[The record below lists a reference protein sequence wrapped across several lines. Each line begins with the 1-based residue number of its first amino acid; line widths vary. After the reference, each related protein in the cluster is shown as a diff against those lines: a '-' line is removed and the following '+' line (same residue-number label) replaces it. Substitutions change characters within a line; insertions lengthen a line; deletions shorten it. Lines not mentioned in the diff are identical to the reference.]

1 VRRLRSLG
9 AALLL
14 GALWV
19 VAASSGRAEEWRE
32 LKNCRL
38 LPNQANDADSFHV
51 QAGGREYIFRLYFV
65 DAPETDASVADRVR
79 EQAEYFGITADQTQ
93 RLGELA
99 RAFTR
104 EKLRRPFTVRTTM
117 QDARGRSELPR
128 YFAFVEAVD
137 GDLAELL
144 VANGLARVYGA
155 AATPVGL
162 TSPERQ
168 WEKLRR
174 LEQRAKAEQVGAW
187 GVPAGR
193 MTARSATQPAK
204 SGADSFEEFF
214 RSTKAPVA
222 QPARAGPTTGG
233 KLNINSATAEELQ
246 RLPGVGPVLASRI
259 VAARPFKSPD
269 DLRQVKG
276 IGDRKYA
283 QLRGYFSDR

>member
-1 VRRLRSLG
+1 MSISRNPC
-9 AALLL
+9 LLAV
-14 GALWV
+14 ALWV
-19 VAASSGRAEEWRE
+19 AAAGAAFAEEWRE

-51 QAGGREYIFRLYFV
+51 KADGREYIFRLYFV
-65 DAPETDASVADRVR
+65 DAPETDASVADRVQ
-79 EQAEYFGITADQTQ
+79 EQARYFGITVDQTQ
-93 RLGELA
+93 QLGELA

-104 EKLRRPFTVRTTM
+104 EKLRQPFTVRTTL

-128 YFAFVEAVD
+128 YFAFVEAAE

-144 VANGLARVYGA
+144 VGNGLARVYGA

-162 TSPERQ
+162 SSPELQ

-174 LEQRAKAEQVGAW
+174 LEQRAKAEKVGAW
-187 GVPAGR
+187 GVSAGR
-193 MTARSATQPAK
+193 MTARAATTPAR

-214 RSTKAPVA
+214 RTSRRPAAETAPAV
-222 QPARAGPTTGG
+222 PGKPSG
-233 KLNINSATAEELQ
+233 KLNVNSASAEELQ

-259 VAARPFKSPD
+259 IAARPFGSLE

-276 IGDRKYA
+276 IGGKRYE
-283 QLRGYFSDR
+283 QLREHFADF